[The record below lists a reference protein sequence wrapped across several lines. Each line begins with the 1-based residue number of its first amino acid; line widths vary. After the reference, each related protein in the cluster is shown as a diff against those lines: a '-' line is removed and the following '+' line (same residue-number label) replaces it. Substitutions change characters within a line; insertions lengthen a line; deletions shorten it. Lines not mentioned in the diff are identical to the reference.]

1 MFPDAGSQQG
11 PGGAG
16 AAQGGGTN
24 DQEPPQKKR
33 KPILTLKIERIFSD
47 KGLSYIEKEFPKLKF
62 KGKGHEVNK
71 RPSCLLSN
79 LAPLYSYTSPLSY
92 FLIVTPSYCFHYILL

>member
-1 MFPDAGSQQG
+1 MNNGVASGGGVFPDAGTQQG

-33 KPILTLKIERIFSD
+33 KPILTLKVERIFSD

-62 KGKGHEVNK
+62 KGKGHEVSK
-71 RPSCLLSN
+71 SVYRKPYGLPVYCLTNVLTPI
-79 LAPLYSYTSPLSY
+79 PLY
-92 FLIVTPSYCFHYILL
+92 